1 MPNHKTKQNA
11 EKENHF
17 TDEQTVRRIHEHLMN
32 EHDRISEADIKN
44 VKTDYRDTKE
54 NGNENIS
61 LPETDEVMTDETK
74 DDNTTIKDN
83 SDPDIETPWNILGS

>member
-1 MPNHKTKQNA
+1 MPNHKTKQDA
-11 EKENHF
+11 EKEKHF

-54 NGNENIS
+54 NGNENEAATGHTGPGDGKEEAGTS
-61 LPETDEVMTDETK
+61 C
-74 DDNTTIKDN
+74 
-83 SDPDIETPWNILGS
+83 G